1 MDVNIDIKGIKET
14 TDYLRATERQIS
26 LATTRAIRKTLKWV
40 KTSVKKDIA
49 AKLKVTQKSITS
61 RIKTSDIKNGETSGT
76 LWGGMWRL
84 SPYALGT
91 PRQIGGNTAGFGS
104 KRKRSTLGGVSVGS
118 SRFYRG
124 AFIKNIYGDGSD
136 IWIRKNSKHFNPELF
151 PGRHWGQYD
160 GGYVLKKLRGRF
172 PVVRAQIVME
182 DTMREVFDR
191 ADSDIRAEFNKKL
204 RGELNFAVNV
214 ERVKKN
220 R

>member
-1 MDVNIDIKGIKET
+1 MEIKIDIKGIKET
-14 TDYLRATERQIS
+14 TDYLKGTDRQIS
-26 LATTRAIRKTLKWV
+26 LATTRAIRKTLVWV
-40 KTSVKKDIA
+40 KSQVKKDIA

-61 RIKTSDIKNGETSGT
+61 RIRTSVIKNGETSGA
-76 LWGGMWRL
+76 LWGGMWSL

-91 PRQIGGNTAGFGS
+91 PRQIGGNPAGIGS
-104 KRKRSTLGGVSVGS
+104 RRKRSTLGGVSLGS

-124 AFIKNIYGDGSD
+124 AFIKNIYGDGPN

-172 PVVRAQIVME
+172 PVVKAQIVLE

-191 ADSDIRAEFNKKL
+191 ADSDIRAEFDKKL
-204 RGELNFAVNV
+204 RGEINYAVNI
-214 ERVKKN
+214 ERVKRN